1 MYPGF
6 TYSACGPFTKNKKE
20 YKNSKKQ
27 EICNTFIKTNQIKLT
42 LKIYLEEQLL
52 IKYYVIEHF
61 LLPQN
66 PKQDGYQRSLTSS
79 FSTSGGAVNSEIMPN
94 QRPSG
99 LATKQLA
106 KESHK
111 PIIRTFEKRKVH
123 SSFIDNI
130 WGVDLAD
137 IQLISKFN
145 KGFQFLQ

>member
-1 MYPGF
+1 
-6 TYSACGPFTKNKKE
+6 
-20 YKNSKKQ
+20 
-27 EICNTFIKTNQIKLT
+27 
-42 LKIYLEEQLL
+42 
-52 IKYYVIEHF
+52 
-61 LLPQN
+61 
-66 PKQDGYQRSLTSS
+66 
-79 FSTSGGAVNSEIMPN
+79 MPN

-106 KESHK
+106 KKSHK

-145 KGFQFLQ
+145 KGFQFL